1 MKRRFFREL
10 FCIND
15 LKIIFLE
22 ETPFYF
28 LCSLF
33 IMIIILLSVKINTII
48 FMLTF
53 ISEPDI
59 VIFAAGKPDKY
70 MTKLVKT
77 AKKEVDIF

>member
-15 LKIIFLE
+15 LRINYLE

-59 VIFAAGKPDKY
+59 VIFAAGNQ
-70 MTKLVKT
+70 TN
-77 AKKEVDIF
+77 I